1 VGGTYRAGQGPRDPE
16 PAQRGA
22 VPAQGDDRQRLLRSL
37 VQPRPP
43 ARSVLELQRSIGNAR
58 TARVLAR
65 KPGTQTGAAPALDE
79 RAAALEAE
87 LLDPELAPKIATLR
101 EVLNQAVK
109 VTDAVSAATP
119 EGKLKVPGTAHLK
132 LVLRLWNANDPEE
145 RRKLADRLAGRPTVT
160 VLEWIDFS
168 LKALKETFDVFVEF
182 AKLGAKL
189 GRHADALATLARIER
204 LGKVASW
211 LGVAADA
218 FGALYGVI
226 KLLDSAEKSG
236 ERLSGGVSAVA
247 GGAKLA
253 GTAGAARVGGR
264 LAAEAGAKGSG
275 AALAWAPA
283 WAVRLTAIGTAV
295 EIAYLQ
301 QEILAGLY
309 SDAMTGTA
317 APSVEREYRQ
327 LADAMR
333 EVARARVLTQHVYE
347 HWARAQEKQDEL
359 AEAIEYEFHDALRAY
374 HSAVNA
380 ALAAFDRL
388 RYRAMKK
395 PYLARLGELAKLA
408 EIAAADPASGALAV
422 FAALEELAAGLYGIA
437 ADLFKDKEKMVKKA
451 AIENADRFH
460 GREVE

>member
-1 VGGTYRAGQGPRDPE
+1 
-16 PAQRGA
+16 
-22 VPAQGDDRQRLLRSL
+22 
-37 VQPRPP
+37 
-43 ARSVLELQRSIGNAR
+43 
-58 TARVLAR
+58 
-65 KPGTQTGAAPALDE
+65 
-79 RAAALEAE
+79 
-87 LLDPELAPKIATLR
+87 
-101 EVLNQAVK
+101 
-109 VTDAVSAATP
+109 
-119 EGKLKVPGTAHLK
+119 
-132 LVLRLWNANDPEE
+132 
-145 RRKLADRLAGRPTVT
+145 
-160 VLEWIDFS
+160 
-168 LKALKETFDVFVEF
+168 VEF

-189 GRHADALATLARIER
+189 GGHADALATLARIEQ

-247 GGAKLA
+247 GSAKLA

-309 SDAMTGTA
+309 SEAITGTT

-333 EVARARVLTQHVYE
+333 EVARARVFAQHVYE

-359 AEAIEYEFHDALRAY
+359 AEAIEYEFHDALRSY
-374 HSAVNA
+374 QSAVNA

-395 PYLARLGELAKLA
+395 PYLARLDELAKLA
-408 EIAAADPASGALAV
+408 EVASADPTSGALAV
-422 FAALEELAAGLYGIA
+422 FASLEELAAALYGLA
-437 ADLFKDKEKMVKKA
+437 ADLFKDKDKMLKA
-451 AIENADRFH
+451 AAVENIDRFH
-460 GREVE
+460 GREVK